1 MSDPR
6 TRALTASR
14 AHPSFGTIVR
24 LSPSPKNRRSLNE
37 PSVAFDRP
45 QDEDP
50 RFAQIMRVKNP
61 KQRLRKFTDACKTR
75 TVCPSSGT
83 PQPQY
88 RLEGMKITAEF
99 KQRGEEDQLPE
110 GGERKQIVTAERAYE
125 ILTVSYTHLTLP
137 TKA

>member
-1 MSDPR
+1 MLCP
-6 TRALTASR
+6 
-14 AHPSFGTIVR
+14 
-24 LSPSPKNRRSLNE
+24 SPSLAVPKNSSVDVV
-37 PSVAFDRP
+37 PSIDRP

-99 KQRGEEDQLPE
+99 KQRGRRITFPRAASASRSSPPSVRDLKNVSDEDC
-110 GGERKQIVTAERAYE
+110 R
-125 ILTVSYTHLTLP
+125 ILGWIPSTRTPHGSS
-137 TKA
+137 